1 MCCAEGGP
9 PSFVVYRQHD
19 SKKDYIENRLNYK
32 LYIEL
37 SSMMLYVCH
46 HPKNKEVLLH
56 SNAIDKDQTLFLWKT
71 KEKREA
77 QSGRT

>member
-1 MCCAEGGP
+1 
-9 PSFVVYRQHD
+9 
-19 SKKDYIENRLNYK
+19 
-32 LYIEL
+32 
-37 SSMMLYVCH
+37 MMLYVCH